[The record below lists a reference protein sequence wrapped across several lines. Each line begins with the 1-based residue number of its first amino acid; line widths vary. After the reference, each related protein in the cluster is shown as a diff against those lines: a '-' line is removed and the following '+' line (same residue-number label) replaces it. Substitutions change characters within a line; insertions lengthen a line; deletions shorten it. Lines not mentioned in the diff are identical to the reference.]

1 MFSKIKVATL
11 IISSNTY
18 PANRNVRAQKK
29 IYANS
34 KSSIYWYRQGHKDQ
48 LNGKQ
53 SNLIGNDLF
62 LDVSDNSISMGKK
75 TLMAFE
81 WAEKNLDY
89 DFIVRPT
96 PSSFVH
102 FSNLEKFIKKTSI

>member
-1 MFSKIKVATL
+1 MSEH
-11 IISSNTY
+11 
-18 PANRNVRAQKK
+18 KK

-75 TLMAFE
+75 HL
-81 WAEKNLDY
+81 WHLNGQ
-89 DFIVRPT
+89 
-96 PSSFVH
+96 
-102 FSNLEKFIKKTSI
+102 KKI

>member
-1 MFSKIKVATL
+1 MSEH
-11 IISSNTY
+11 
-18 PANRNVRAQKK
+18 KK

-62 LDVSDNSISMGKK
+62 LDVS
-75 TLMAFE
+75 
-81 WAEKNLDY
+81 EKHNC
-89 DFIVRPT
+89 
-96 PSSFVH
+96 
-102 FSNLEKFIKKTSI
+102 